1 MKCTNCGNEIPE
13 GASFC
18 SACGEKV
25 HNEYVVQDDEQN
37 NQGGNGGYRQ
47 NRPADDL
54 LGAGNGLAIASMV
67 TGICSLVLSC
77 CAGTFS
83 FILAIVSCVL
93 GIYVIV
99 KHKGSKAMAIAGI
112 ACSGVAILVAIIS
125 SILYGVLYGLWGMA
139 ELGYGWY

>member
-25 HNEYVVQDDEQN
+25 HNEYVVQDEENSGYKGQSARN
-37 NQGGNGGYRQ
+37 NTM
-47 NRPADDL
+47 DDV

-77 CAGTFS
+77 CAGTLS

-99 KHKGSKAMAIAGI
+99 KHKGSRAMAIAGI
-112 ACSGVAILVAIIS
+112 ACSGVAILVAVIS
-125 SILYGVLYGLWGMA
+125 TVLYGILYGLWGMA
-139 ELGYGWY
+139 EVGYDWF